1 VKLRIIVLMLCGVAG
16 AGASFAFAGSS
27 SHKDGPCQHAAVVGT
42 VSAPQTFT
50 VTVAK
55 SWGRSNLTAGQT
67 VNVAVGS
74 SGQTV
79 RFMGEGCVG
88 TDGTLTVR
96 GADLHVVW
104 RHWGRGDGDKPP
116 TTTNSN
122 TPPATTTTK
131 GDGDHPPTT
140 TNTNPPPPTTTTKG
154 DGDHPPTTTNSNTP
168 PPTTTSTTPGD

>member
-42 VSAPQTFT
+42 VSSPQSFT

-55 SWGRSNLTAGQT
+55 SWGRRANLTAGQAL
-67 VNVAVGS
+67 NVTLGS

-79 RFMGEGCVG
+79 RFMAEGCVG

-96 GADLHVVW
+96 GAFLRVPW
-104 RHWGRGDGDKPP
+104 RQWGGGDGNQPPTTSTSTTSGGDKPP
-116 TTTNSN
+116 TTT
-122 TPPATTTTK
+122 A
-131 GDGDHPPTT
+131 PPTT
-140 TNTNPPPPTTTTKG
+140 TN
-154 DGDHPPTTTNSNTP
+154 GDHPPTTTNSNDP
-168 PPTTTSTTPGD
+168 PPSTTNKTTTTTPND